1 MKKNDIYNINCNKK
15 MINYIILVHENPL
28 QLIRLINKLSDNQ
41 VNFYIHIDKLVD
53 SSPFLEATKTIKNIH
68 FISDDKREEGI
79 WCGIGLI
86 KATIN
91 TLNQIV
97 KEGRRGYCILLSGQ
111 DYPVKNNN
119 YIKTYLSENYGKN
132 FIETFNIPT
141 DNWSHNGM
149 DRINNYK
156 FNLSNKRGHFV
167 IVPSIFQLEFYS
179 LKTLKS
185 VLKLILNNKFLLIYK
200 LFIKRKHTNN
210 ISPKG
215 GSAFWGLPI
224 ETVKNV
230 ILFLEKNP
238 EFLSYHKF
246 TFIPDELF
254 FQTIVS
260 HLNKKTPEL
269 MSSPLTF
276 VDWEQEDSIGAPNLS
291 IEHYNKIINQ
301 PDTILFARKFKFDY
315 DSKILAK
322 LDVYL
327 EKPY

>member
-1 MKKNDIYNINCNKK
+1 

-41 VNFYIHIDKLVD
+41 VNFYIHVDKLVD
-53 SSPFLEATKTIKNIH
+53 SRPFIEAAKGLKNIH
-68 FISDDKREEGI
+68 FISNQKREEGI

-91 TLNQIV
+91 TLKLIV
-97 KEGRRGYCILLSGQ
+97 KEGRKGYCILLSGQ
-111 DYPVKNNN
+111 DYPIKNNN
-119 YIKTYLSENYGKN
+119 YIKAYLSENYGKN

-141 DNWSHNGM
+141 DNWLHNGM

-167 IVPSIFQLEFYS
+167 IIPTIYQFEFYS
-179 LKTLKS
+179 LRTFKS
-185 VLKLILNNKFLLIYK
+185 ILKLILNNKFLLIYK
-200 LFIKRKHTNN
+200 LFIKRKHPNN
-210 ISPKG
+210 TSPKG

-224 ETVKNV
+224 ETVNNV

-238 EFLSYHKF
+238 ELLSYHKF

-254 FQTIVS
+254 FQTIVA
-260 HLNKKTPEL
+260 HLNEKTTEL
-269 MSSPLTF
+269 MANSLTF
-276 VDWEQEDSIGAPNLS
+276 VDWEREDSIGAPNLS

-301 PDTILFARKFKFDY
+301 PDSILFARKFEY
-315 DSKILAK
+315 ENDSKILLK
-322 LDVYL
+322 LDSHL
-327 EKPY
+327 MKTN

>member
-1 MKKNDIYNINCNKK
+1 

-53 SSPFLEATKTIKNIH
+53 SSPFLEATKTIKNIY

-79 WCGIGLI
+79 WCGIGLV

-97 KEGRRGYCILLSGQ
+97 KEGRKGYCILLSGQ
-111 DYPVKNNN
+111 DYPIKNNN
-119 YIKTYLSENYGKN
+119 HIKTYLSENYGKN

-167 IVPSIFQLEFYS
+167 IIPTIYQLDFYS
-179 LKTLKS
+179 LSTIKS
-185 VLKLILNNKFLLIYK
+185 IIKLIMVNKFRLIFNVLK
-200 LFIKRKHTNN
+200 KRKHP
-210 ISPKG
+210 IYMDPKG
-215 GSAFWGLPI
+215 GSAWWGLSI
-224 ETVKNV
+224 ETVKKV
-230 ILFLEKNP
+230 IYFLERNP
-238 EFLSYHKF
+238 DYLTYHKY
-246 TFIPDELF
+246 TFIPDEFF

-269 MSSPLTF
+269 MANSLTF

-301 PDTILFARKFKFDY
+301 PDNILFARKFKY
-315 DSKILAK
+315 ENNSGILSK
-322 LDVYL
+322 LDSHL
-327 EKPY
+327 TKTK